1 MAFQIFEEEQCE
13 MRIILSEHQEDWA
26 YKSNHL
32 GEHLLCI
39 ILKWDRG
46 EEAVKIRWSI
56 IA

>member
-32 GEHLLCI
+32 GEHLFCI

-46 EEAVKIRWSI
+46 EGGSQN
-56 IA
+56 